1 MNRTLQTDW
10 IHFEAT
16 IDTLEIHRRHGNDA
30 YKTSAVNRKT
40 IRRGILNTGYERLK
54 NYQQYAPIKNGK
66 EKFARILIRHTS
78 I

>member
-30 YKTSAVNRKT
+30 YESSAVSRET
-40 IRRGILNTGYERLK
+40 IRHGMLNTGYERLK
-54 NYQQYAPIKNGK
+54 NYNNMHPSKMAKK
-66 EKFARILIRHTS
+66 SLRES
-78 I
+78 